1 MHTASTSAICALKLY
16 QGNNKYN
23 IRQYLAIQ
31 VEPSRWTCL
40 HLECLETR
48 KKSHN
53 AQLVLDTRRGEG
65 VRKYLSIHSNNS
77 PWKARNTCRNH
88 VINGWYLVS
97 CYSCWQ
103 NTNAMYKESVFKITV
118 KDCQKRSHLIIH
130 IPSVHTI
137 TTLFRLIQS
146 FWHRNSLNGILQQ
159 TQLSFFVSFF
169 LQVL

>member
-1 MHTASTSAICALKLY
+1 MQTASTSAICALKLY

-65 VRKYLSIHSNNS
+65 VRKYFF
-77 PWKARNTCRNH
+77 PYTAT
-88 VINGWYLVS
+88 
-97 CYSCWQ
+97 
-103 NTNAMYKESVFKITV
+103 
-118 KDCQKRSHLIIH
+118 
-130 IPSVHTI
+130 IPPGKPETHA
-137 TTLFRLIQS
+137 
-146 FWHRNSLNGILQQ
+146 GIML
-159 TQLSFFVSFF
+159 
-169 LQVL
+169 

>member
-1 MHTASTSAICALKLY
+1 MHTVSTSAICALKLY
-16 QGNNKYN
+16 EGKNKYN

-31 VEPSRWTCL
+31 VEPSTWSCL
-40 HLECLETR
+40 HLECLKPGK
-48 KKSHN
+48 KKSWCTACARH
-53 AQLVLDTRRGEG
+53 QEGRRGE
-65 VRKYLSIHSNNS
+65 KIFLSIHSSNS

-103 NTNAMYKESVFKITV
+103 NTNAMYKESIFKITV

-137 TTLFRLIQS
+137 TTLFRLLHS
-146 FWHRNSLNGILQQ
+146 FKFSLLA
-159 TQLSFFVSFF
+159 
-169 LQVL
+169 